1 MNEFNLD
8 NDMEIGTSV
17 SKLQKIKT
25 NENDLISL
33 IKDLEDR
40 LDNLEE
46 SKSVDTIQVST
57 EPKNINKTN
66 KIIKNKTIKLSELI
80 IYIIIFIL
88 LNNPFIVTIIHN
100 LPYFKTLKN
109 PYPNLILR
117 TILFGLII
125 YLYKKYIK

>member
-8 NDMEIGTSV
+8 NDIEIGTSV
-17 SKLQKIKT
+17 KKLHNVNK
-25 NENDLISL
+25 NDELIDL

-46 SKSVDTIQVST
+46 SKSVETIQVFN
-57 EPKNINKTN
+57 EPK
-66 KIIKNKTIKLSELI
+66 KNKTKTKLKNDNTIKTSEII
-80 IYIIIFIL
+80 IYMIVFIL
-88 LNNPFIVTIIHN
+88 LNNQFTITMIYKILN
-100 LPYFKTLKN
+100 FDKFNN

-125 YLYKKYIK
+125 YLYKKFVK

>member
-8 NDMEIGTSV
+8 NEMEIGTSV
-17 SKLQKIKT
+17 TKLQKMKNND
-25 NENDLISL
+25 NELINL

-46 SKSVDTIQVST
+46 SKSIDTIQVST
-57 EPKNINKTN
+57 EPKKNINKIKT
-66 KIIKNKTIKLSELI
+66 IKNKPIKLSELI
-80 IYIIIFIL
+80 IYMIVFIL
-88 LNNPFIVTIIHN
+88 LNNHLIVTTIHKF
-100 LPYFKTLKN
+100 PYFNKINN

-125 YLYKKYIK
+125 YLYKKYVK